1 MRDLVGLDLPLGP
14 QLFDE
19 LRRCYDRGEAVT
31 VLDRRL
37 QGARRDEILNVVAPT
52 VIIDETGNRH
62 IQQGRPVEDGD
73 GLVVTTSGSSGKPKA
88 AVLTWEA
95 VHASAERTMTAL
107 QRERPTVWNA
117 CLPATHVGG
126 FAVLARA
133 LLTDASIYFGDPDD
147 LAAGA
152 TNGATHVAVVRTQ
165 LHRADLSAY
174 DVVLLGGGPPPDS
187 RPDNVVTTWGMTE
200 TGSGVVYDGQ
210 PLPDVRLAEKDGE
223 ILVASPTLF
232 RTYRHA
238 PAPLIQGPDGRRD
251 WFPTGDAGTFENGQL
266 TIRGRIGYVIT
277 TGGEKVWPE
286 DLESA
291 LGTVAGIDEIA
302 VTGAHDDEW
311 GQRIVAFVV
320 TSSDTDSL
328 WEQCREAAA
337 IALGPWAK
345 PKEFR
350 RVASLPRTSN
360 GKLRRDELARWV

>member
-37 QGARRDEILNVVAPT
+37 RDPRRDEMLKVVAPT
-52 VIIDETGNRH
+52 VIVDESGHRH
-62 IQQGRPVEDGD
+62 PWEGLPVEDGD
-73 GLVVTTSGSSGKPKA
+73 GLVVTTSGTSGTPKA
-88 AVLTWEA
+88 AILTWAA
-95 VHASAERTMTAL
+95 VLASAERTMTAL

-133 LLTDASIYFGDPDD
+133 LLTDASLYFGDPDD
-147 LAAGA
+147 LASGA

-174 DVVLLGGGPPPDS
+174 DVVLLGGGPPPAI
-187 RPDNVVTTWGMTE
+187 RPANVVTTWGMTE
-200 TGSGVVYDGQ
+200 TGSGVVYDGH
-210 PLPDVRLAEKDGE
+210 PLPDVRLAERDGE

-232 RTYRHA
+232 RAYRHSSA
-238 PAPLIQGPDGRRD
+238 PFITGPDGADD
-251 WFPTGDAGTFENGQL
+251 WFPTGDAGTFENGRL
-266 TIRGRIGYVIT
+266 TIRGRMGYVIT

-286 DLESA
+286 DVEGA
-291 LGTVAGIDEIA
+291 LRTLPDIDDVAVAGA
-302 VTGAHDDEW
+302 NDDEW

-320 TSSDTDSL
+320 TSSLDDAL
-328 WEQCREAAA
+328 WDKCRDAATT
-337 IALGPWAK
+337 ALGPWAK

-350 RVASLPRTSN
+350 RVAALPRTSN
-360 GKLRRDELARWV
+360 GKLRRDEIARWV